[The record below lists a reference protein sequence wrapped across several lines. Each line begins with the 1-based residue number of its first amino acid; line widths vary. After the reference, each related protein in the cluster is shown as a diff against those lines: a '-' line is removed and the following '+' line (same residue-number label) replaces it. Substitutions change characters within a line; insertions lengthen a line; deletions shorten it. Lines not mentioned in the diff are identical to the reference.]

1 MENLRDILKSIDSYK
16 LTERGPRSDDSSPY
30 LAEDNATRCEI
41 CGGKGWLTPN
51 VPTGHPDFGSI
62 KSCSCREE
70 MREGEITNRLLAHSN
85 LGYLH
90 RYSFENLDE
99 SGRGET
105 SADSE
110 LFLTAFSKASDFA
123 MSPSG
128 WLTITGPHGSGKTH
142 LAAAIANK
150 CIGIGTPA
158 YFIYI
163 SDLLDHLRTNYSYQG
178 DTETEDISVQVRNV
192 PVLVLDG
199 MNSKTSTQ
207 WAQEKLIQIL
217 NHRANGKLPTVITT
231 SDDISALDPFIKSRL
246 EDEDLGSI
254 IRTANEIKSNNQSEI
269 YGEIPKL
276 FSDASFKT
284 FDIRRPRL
292 NSNELKNLKTA
303 LAIAESYANNIEV
316 EERNWLTYISQNN
329 NTGVGKTHLAA
340 AIANDYISRGG
351 KVCFAD
357 VTDLISV
364 LREGSSRFSSVD
376 SFTIMEHVKTTQLL
390 ILDGLVKESAWA
402 QRRLLEII
410 TYRQNHMMPT
420 IVTTRL
426 DLQNEAAEGSEIAS
440 RIQDSRLGQV
450 FDLNV
455 PGYRTQPEN
464 YQKKGS

>member
-1 MENLRDILKSIDSYK
+1 MIVEMENLRDILKSIDSYK
-16 LTERGPRSDDSSPY
+16 LTEKEYGKQEYSSYLEGDDG
-30 LAEDNATRCEI
+30 TRCKI
-41 CGGKGWLTPN
+41 CAGKGWLTPN

-62 KSCSCREE
+62 KACSCREE
-70 MREGEITNRLLAHSN
+70 MREGEITKRLLAHSN

-99 SGRGET
+99 VGHGET
-105 SADSE
+105 STDSE
-110 LFLTAFSKASDFA
+110 LFLTAFRKASDFSV
-123 MSPSG
+123 SPSG

-142 LAAAIANK
+142 LAASIANK

-158 YFIYI
+158 YFIYV
-163 SDLLDHLRTNYSYQG
+163 SDLLDHLRTNLSYQE
-178 DTETEDISVQVRNV
+178 DTESEDISYQVRNI

-199 MNSKTSTQ
+199 LSNKSSTQ

-231 SDDISALDPFIKSRL
+231 SDDISTLDPFITSRL
-246 EDEDLGSI
+246 QAEDLGTI
-254 IRTANEIKSNNQSEI
+254 VQTAAAVKPSDSSEL
-269 YGEIPKL
+269 YGKVPKL
-276 FSDASFKT
+276 FSNASFQK

-292 NSNELKNLKTA
+292 DPIALTTLKMALEVSKNYAKT
-303 LAIAESYANNIEV
+303 LEV
-316 EERNWLTYISQNN
+316 EERNWLTFVSKNN

-340 AIANDYISRGG
+340 AIANDYIARSG

-364 LREGSSRFSSVD
+364 LREGSSRFSTVD
-376 SFTIMEHVKTTQLL
+376 SFTIMEQVKTTPLL
-390 ILDGLVKESAWA
+390 ILDGLVKESEWA

-420 IVTTRL
+420 IVTTRI
-426 DLQNEAAEGSEIAS
+426 DLEKEAAEGSEIAS

-450 FDLNV
+450 FELDV
-455 PGYRTQPEN
+455 PGYR
-464 YQKKGS
+464 

>member
-1 MENLRDILKSIDSYK
+1 MIVEMENLRDILKSIDSYK
-16 LTERGPRSDDSSPY
+16 LTEKEYGKQEYSSYLEGDDG
-30 LAEDNATRCEI
+30 TRCKI
-41 CGGKGWLTPN
+41 CAGKGWLTPN

-62 KSCSCREE
+62 KACSCREE
-70 MREGEITNRLLAHSN
+70 MREGEITKRLLAHSN

-99 SGRGET
+99 VGHGET
-105 SADSE
+105 STDSE
-110 LFLTAFSKASDFA
+110 LFLTAFRKASDFSV
-123 MSPSG
+123 SPSG

-142 LAAAIANK
+142 LAASIANK

-158 YFIYI
+158 YFIYV
-163 SDLLDHLRTNYSYQG
+163 SDLLDHLRTNLSYQE
-178 DTETEDISVQVRNV
+178 DTESENISYQVRNI

-199 MNSKTSTQ
+199 LSNKSSTQ

-231 SDDISALDPFIKSRL
+231 SDDISTLDPFIRSRL
-246 EDEDLGSI
+246 QDEDLGTI
-254 IRTANEIKSNNQSEI
+254 VQTAAAVKPSDSSEL
-269 YGEIPKL
+269 YGKVPKL
-276 FSDASFKT
+276 FSNASFQK

-292 NSNELKNLKTA
+292 DPIALTTLKMALEVSENYAKT
-303 LAIAESYANNIEV
+303 LEV
-316 EERNWLTYISQNN
+316 EERNWLTFVSKNN

-340 AIANDYISRGG
+340 AIANDYIARSG

-364 LREGSSRFSSVD
+364 LREGSSRFSTVD
-376 SFTIMEHVKTTQLL
+376 SFTIMEQVKTTPLL
-390 ILDGLVKESAWA
+390 ILDGLVKESEWA

-420 IVTTRL
+420 IVTTRI
-426 DLQNEAAEGSEIAS
+426 DLEKEAAEGSEIAS

-450 FDLNV
+450 FELDV
-455 PGYRTQPEN
+455 PGYR
-464 YQKKGS
+464 